1 MAIIKLTD
9 IRKTFPNGSEETSHV
24 LRGVNLIVERGDF
37 IAVKGASG
45 SGKTTLLSILGTL
58 LRPDSG
64 EYLLDGQN
72 VFLEKDCSSVRN
84 SKIGFI
90 FQEHR
95 LLPQLTAM
103 ENILLPLLAKDET
116 TDYQYEEFAD
126 ELMEMTGISDL
137 ANHNASTLSG
147 GEASRVAACRAM
159 IMRPDIILADEPTG
173 QLDAENAKNIGK
185 VLMDINNKTKT
196 TIIMVTHS
204 DEMSL
209 IANKTYL
216 LKNGILFEK

>member
-1 MAIIKLTD
+1 MEILKVENLTKVYGKDSTKVVALDHVSFSVEKGEFVAI
-9 IRKTFPNGSEETSHV
+9 V
-24 LRGVNLIVERGDF
+24 
-37 IAVKGASG
+37 GASG

-72 VFLEKDCSSVRN
+72 VFLEEDCSSIRN
-84 SKIGFI
+84 SKVGFV

-95 LLPQLTAM
+95 LLPQLTTM
-103 ENILLPLLAKDET
+103 ENILLPLLAQNKS
-116 TDYQYEEFAD
+116 TDSQAVSFAY
-126 ELMEMTGISDL
+126 ELMDMTGIRNL
-137 ANHNASTLSG
+137 ENHNASTLSG
-147 GEASRVAACRAM
+147 GEASRVAACRAL

-173 QLDAENAKNIGK
+173 QLDAENARNIGQM
-185 VLMDINNKTKT
+185 LRDINTKTKT

-209 IANKTYL
+209 VADKTYL
-216 LKNGILFEK
+216 LKDGVLLEN